1 MICFGYIVQDRK
13 ILLSRGTEEKG
24 FGGLCLKLH
33 PAIIHSGRPQASA
46 MANKCPDDMMNVT
59 QTLRDTGQ
67 KLQGP
72 CPEGSGMVFQLRART
87 WRSEEMSPGV
97 PP

>member
-1 MICFGYIVQDRK
+1 
-13 ILLSRGTEEKG
+13 
-24 FGGLCLKLH
+24 
-33 PAIIHSGRPQASA
+33 